1 MNDIALAAIVLV
13 WVAVPASLLI
23 LALADVVKLE
33 GEGRRKRWIRTC
45 LIALTPPVL
54 MVFATFAWGWAGAAH
69 LEPLCSAYAQPEIR
83 NERPLPMRV
92 LAVDSDRTSAN
103 GTLPEWAEAL
113 VKPQG
118 PFDAVRV
125 AGGHNE
131 VGETLRLEVKRI
143 THHRN
148 RLFHVQMDRFRLVD
162 PRFDTTLAV
171 GDELWIDAG
180 RARYHCGIGS
190 GRYPTE
196 ESSYPRGEGVANF
209 LRQALAGRRS
219 PLAGG

>member
-1 MNDIALAAIVLV
+1 MNDLALGAIVLV
-13 WVAVPASLLI
+13 WAAVPASLLI

-33 GEGRRKRWIRTC
+33 GEGRRKRWIRAC
-45 LIALTPPVL
+45 LFALTPPVL
-54 MVFATFAWGWAGAAH
+54 VVSASFAWGWAGAAH
-69 LEPLCSAYAQPEIR
+69 LEPLCSAYAEPEIR

-92 LAVDSDRTSAN
+92 LAVDSDRMSETGS
-103 GTLPEWAEAL
+103 LPEWAETL
-113 VKPQG
+113 TRPQG
-118 PFDAVRV
+118 PFDTVIV
-125 AGGHNE
+125 ADE
-131 VGETLRLEVKRI
+131 RGESGEALLLEVRRI

-190 GRYPTE
+190 GRYPTQ
-196 ESSYPRGEGVANF
+196 ESRYSRGEGVANF
-209 LRQALAGRRS
+209 LRQALAGRR
-219 PLAGG
+219 